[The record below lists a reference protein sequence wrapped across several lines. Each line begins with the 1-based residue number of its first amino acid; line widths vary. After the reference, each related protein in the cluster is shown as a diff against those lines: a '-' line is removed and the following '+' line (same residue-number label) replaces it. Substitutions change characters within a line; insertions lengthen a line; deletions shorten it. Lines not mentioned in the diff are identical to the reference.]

1 MYKKFYLCLLKR
13 SKRSSKSKTNS
24 NSSSSKHETSSSG
37 SITGT
42 DSDLTQKHNQL
53 QQNKSNNNTNN
64 NESSTV
70 SVPIQKTENLNKV
83 KETKVAAVSGKP
95 PTENLNKAKETT
107 KVVISSKPVEKPKTT
122 SVVAAPVA
130 AATTPAATTGT
141 AEEASI
147 KQNCNIKN
155 ITQDSPSIPVP
166 EKKTFDKITSPVE
179 VTPEPPANDVKRSV
193 LAMGRLLE
201 PRSNQP
207 IGMVN
212 PLYLTLSLHLC

>member
-1 MYKKFYLCLLKR
+1 MLKR
-13 SKRSSKSKTNS
+13 NKRSSKSKTIN

-37 SITGT
+37 SVTGT
-42 DSDLTQKHNQL
+42 DNDLTQKHNQL

-70 SVPIQKTENLNKV
+70 SVPIQKTENLTKV
-83 KETKVAAVSGKP
+83 KESKVAVISSKP
-95 PTENLNKAKETT
+95 PVENLNKAKETT
-107 KVVISSKPVEKPKTT
+107 KIVISSKPATVEKSKNII
-122 SVVAAPVA
+122 VVAATAAVA
-130 AATTPAATTGT
+130 AKDT

-147 KQNCNIKN
+147 EQNSNTKN
-155 ITQDSPSIPVP
+155 ITQDSPSIPTP
-166 EKKTFDKITSPVE
+166 EKKAFDKITSPVE

-207 IGMVN
+207 IGELFN
-212 PLYLTLSLHLC
+212 TNT